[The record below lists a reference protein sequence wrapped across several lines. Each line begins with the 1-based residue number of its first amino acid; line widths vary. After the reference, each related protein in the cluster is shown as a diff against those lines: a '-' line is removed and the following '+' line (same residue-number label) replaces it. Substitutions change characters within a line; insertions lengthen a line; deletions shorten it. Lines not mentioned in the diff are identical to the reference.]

1 MASLP
6 QSRSRLSAP
15 PVYSTAEEIAHS
27 VTHGFGALLAVG
39 GLAILAARAAIHGD
53 YLHVLACSVFGVA
66 MLLTYTA
73 STIYHSI
80 PIALLP
86 TAKHVLRAVD
96 QSFVYVLIA
105 GTYTPFCLL
114 VLPEP
119 MGLPIFV
126 ATWTVALAAIALRAF
141 RAETHERFA
150 LWLYLG
156 MGWGMLPLFG
166 ELSHSLP
173 PMGFKLLVI
182 GGAAYTLGVVFYRQ
196 TALRYHH
203 AIWHLFTLLGSACHY
218 FAVLLYVIPSG
229 VSA

>member
-6 QSRSRLSAP
+6 ESPGRRSSP
-15 PVYSTAEEIAHS
+15 PVYSPQEEIAHS
-27 VTHGFGALLAVG
+27 LTHGLGALLAIG
-39 GLAILAARAAIHGD
+39 GLAVLAARAAMYGQ
-53 YLHVLACSVFGVA
+53 YQHVLACSVFGVA
-66 MLLTYTA
+66 MLLTYIA

-80 PIALLP
+80 PIAQLP
-86 TAKHVLRAVD
+86 TAKNVLRAVD

-114 VLPEP
+114 VLEEP
-119 MGLPIFV
+119 VGLPIFI

-141 RAETHERFA
+141 KADTHERFA

-166 ELSHSLP
+166 QLSTMLP
-173 PMGFKLLVI
+173 PMGFRLLVI

-196 TALRYHH
+196 TRMRYHH
-203 AIWHLFTLLGSACHY
+203 AIWHLFTLIGSACHY
-218 FAVLLYVIPSG
+218 FAVLLYVIPAGS
-229 VSA
+229 SS

>member
-6 QSRSRLSAP
+6 ERRGRRSTP

-27 VTHGFGALLAVG
+27 LTHGIGALLAVG
-39 GLAILAARAAIHGD
+39 GLVALAARAALYGQYQH
-53 YLHVLACSVFGVA
+53 LLACSVFGVA
-66 MLLTYTA
+66 MLLTYVA

-86 TAKHVLRAVD
+86 NAKNVLRAVD

-114 VLPEP
+114 VLEEP
-119 MGLPIFV
+119 LGLPIFI
-126 ATWTVALAAIALRAF
+126 ATWTVALGAIALRTFKAD
-141 RAETHERFA
+141 THERFA

-166 ELSHSLP
+166 VLSHSMP
-173 PMGFKLLVI
+173 AMGFRLLVI

-196 TALRYHH
+196 TKMRYHH
-203 AIWHLFTLLGSACHY
+203 AIWHLFTLIGSACHY
-218 FAVLLYVIPSG
+218 FAVLLYVIPARSP
-229 VSA
+229 

>member
-6 QSRSRLSAP
+6 SSRGRLSAP
-15 PVYSTAEEIAHS
+15 PVYSTAEEVAHS
-27 VTHGFGALLAVG
+27 LTHGLGALLAVA
-39 GLAILAARAAIHGD
+39 GLAVLAARAASHGD
-53 YLHVLACSVFGVA
+53 YETVLACSVFGVA

-86 TAKHVLRAVD
+86 NAKNVLRAVD

-119 MGLPIFV
+119 MGLPIFIV
-126 ATWTVALAAIALRAF
+126 TWTIALAAIALRAF
-141 RAETHERFA
+141 KADAHERLA

-166 ELSHSLP
+166 ELSDQLP
-173 PMGFKLLVI
+173 AAGFRLLVL

-196 TALRYHH
+196 TKLRYHH
-203 AIWHLFTLLGSACHY
+203 AIWHLFTLIGSACHY
-218 FAVLLYVIPSG
+218 FAVLLYVIPSE
-229 VSA
+229 VAA